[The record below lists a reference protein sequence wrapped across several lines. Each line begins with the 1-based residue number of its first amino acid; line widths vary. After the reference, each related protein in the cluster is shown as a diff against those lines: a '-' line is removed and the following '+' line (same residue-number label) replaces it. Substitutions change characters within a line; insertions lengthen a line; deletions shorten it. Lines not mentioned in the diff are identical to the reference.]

1 MMGQG
6 LWRLI
11 VDSSDLRVM
20 EAVAR
25 HGSMNR
31 AAVELNM
38 VQSNVTARIRI
49 LEDQVGAA
57 LFDRSR
63 RGVVLTAAGQRLLP
77 YASKLSAV
85 LKEAYA
91 AARDDGTARGALA
104 IGSLETTAAL
114 RLSPVL
120 ATFMQV
126 YPAVDLVLTTDTS
139 AALIEDV
146 LARKIDGAFVA
157 GPVQHP
163 DLLEEI
169 IFQEELV
176 LVTAPHIAK
185 LRDLERLTEVKIIV
199 FRRGCSYRQ
208 RLDNLL
214 ARQGI
219 HAARHLEFGSLDA
232 ILGCVAAGVGIS
244 LLPKAVVAPF
254 CQNGRLL
261 AHELPPHEA
270 QVATVFI
277 RRRDVHASSALKAF
291 LANARSP
298 SSLSLAAA

>member
-1 MMGQG
+1 MEYA
-6 LWRLI
+6 
-11 VDSSDLRVM
+11 DLRVL

-49 LEDQVGAA
+49 LEDQVGTP

-77 YASKLSAV
+77 YASRLSAI

-91 AARDDGTARGALA
+91 AARDDGVPRGMLT

-114 RLSPVL
+114 RLPPIL
-120 ATFMQV
+120 ASFMQAH
-126 YPAVDLVLTTDTS
+126 PSVDLVLTTDTS
-139 AALIEDV
+139 NALVEDV
-146 LARKIDGAFVA
+146 LARKLDGAFVA

-163 DLLEEI
+163 DLREETV
-169 IFQEELV
+169 FQEELM
-176 LVTAPHIAK
+176 LVTAPGVTSLKA
-185 LRDLERLTEVKIIV
+185 LARLPEVKIIV

-214 ARQGI
+214 AQLGI
-219 HAARHLEFGSLDA
+219 QTARHLEFGSLDA

-244 LLPKAVVAPF
+244 LLPRAVVSPF
-254 CQNGRLL
+254 WQDGRVL
-261 AHELPPHEA
+261 AHELPPQDA
-270 QVATVFI
+270 RVATMFI
-277 RRRDVHASSALKAF
+277 HHKDVHPSSALRAF
-291 LANARSP
+291 LATARP
-298 SSLSLAAA
+298 LPMPPQRMAAE